1 VSRPLRATA
10 RTRIRIVYGEEFAIG
25 PGKADLLE
33 AIAESGSISA
43 GARQLDMSYRR
54 AWLLVD
60 EMNRCFLKPVVG
72 TATGGKGGGGAQ
84 ITAFGLAALQEFRAL
99 EQQVR
104 KVVDKRLPLFNR
116 MLGSVKKPAARQR

>member
-1 VSRPLRATA
+1 MTKPLRATA

-43 GARQLDMSYRR
+43 GARQLEMSYRR
-54 AWLLVD
+54 AWLLID
-60 EMNRCFLKPVVG
+60 EMNRCFREPVVG

-84 ITAFGLAALQEFRAL
+84 ITAFGLAALKEFRAL
-99 EQQVR
+99 EQRVR
-104 KVVDKRLPLFNR
+104 TVVEKSLPSFNR
-116 MLGSVKKPAARQR
+116 MLGTAKTGTARRR

>member
-1 VSRPLRATA
+1 MTKTLRATA

-54 AWLLVD
+54 AWLLID
-60 EMNRCFLKPVVG
+60 EMNRCFRQPVVG

-84 ITAFGLAALQEFRAL
+84 ITEFGLAALKEFRAL
-99 EQQVR
+99 EQRVR
-104 KVVDKRLPLFNR
+104 TVVEKSLPSFNR
-116 MLGSVKKPAARQR
+116 MLGAAKTRSARQR